1 MTEAYLSG
9 VRFFLNHRKTATVSF
24 VAVLAAIAFLF
35 KIVPGGLVPGEDQ
48 GNLLM
53 AYSMPE
59 ASSLRRTTNFSD
71 SVVKLLRE
79 DENVEDVL
87 TVNGYNMLSS
97 SQNTYSS
104 ISFIILKDW
113 GLRENAD
120 QSADALAQLYTKFGH
135 EPARGIGY
143 AFSMPPIMGMSMSGR
158 F

>member
-1 MTEAYLSG
+1 M
-9 VRFFLNHRKTATVSF
+9 
-24 VAVLAAIAFLF
+24 
-35 KIVPGGLVPGEDQ
+35 PGGLVPGEDQ

-113 GLRENAD
+113 GLRLCLFHAAD
-120 QSADALAQLYTKFGH
+120 HGH
-135 EPARGIGY
+135 EHVR
-143 AFSMPPIMGMSMSGR
+143 R

>member
-1 MTEAYLSG
+1 M
-9 VRFFLNHRKTATVSF
+9 
-24 VAVLAAIAFLF
+24 
-35 KIVPGGLVPGEDQ
+35 PGEDQ

-104 ISFIILKDW
+104 ISFIILKRL
-113 GLRENAD
+113 GTAGNNAD
-120 QSADALAQLYTKFGH
+120 QSADALAQDFIPTFGMSRP
-135 EPARGIGY
+135 EGIGY
-143 AFSMPPIMGMSMSGR
+143 AFSVCRRSWA
-158 F
+158 